1 MADNSN
7 DYSQVDKNY
16 ADENNEDSLEYVI
29 QQLVVIYNNV
39 KILVKRYLILL
50 AVLFLC
56 GLAYAAYAIFNKE
69 TNYQAAVVF
78 ILQEDVESQSTTN
91 LDPLSSY
98 FLSRSTSQAIN
109 LEKLDEITFS
119 QRLLTNLMFNKCIVS
134 GKEDYLINHI
144 LSVYYNHTS
153 SYFTSFRG
161 LNGLNRNEYRVFN
174 NVVNLVRK
182 STSVSQKKSGAF
194 VITLE
199 LKNEE
204 LTKVTSELLYQNLS
218 NFYIDKTTEKAQ
230 SNYVF
235 LRNRLDSVRN
245 MLYSSEYQVANFEDR
260 ARNLLLQTAR
270 VPQARQIRNTQ
281 FYQTLYGELIS
292 SFERSK
298 VTLNNITPVFQ
309 ILSRPYYPLLVVTQS
324 SRTILLVVMAVTFVI
339 ILLLIALLYMKEF
352 LWPKYKPLFKTDEE
366 ITGEVDE
373 DDWEEDDENQQQ

>member
-7 DYSQVDKNY
+7 NYSQENNSQVD
-16 ADENNEDSLEYVI
+16 ENSEDSLIKVI
-29 QQLVVIYNNV
+29 EQLVIIFRNI
-39 KILVKRYLILL
+39 KFIIKKYLILFL
-50 AVLFLC
+50 ILILC
-56 GLAYAAYAIFNKE
+56 GLAYTAYEIINKE
-69 TNYQAAVVF
+69 TDYKAAIVF
-78 ILQEDVESQSTTN
+78 ILQDDAEESSATN
-91 LDPLSSY
+91 LDPLSNY

-119 QRLLTNLMFNKCIVS
+119 QKLLTNLMFNKCIIS

-144 LSVYYNHTS
+144 LSIYYNHTS

-161 LNGLNRNEYRVFN
+161 LNGLSRNEYRVFSTT
-174 NVVNLVRK
+174 VNDIRR
-182 STSVSQKKSGAF
+182 STSISQKKSGAF
-194 VITLE
+194 VIALE

-204 LTKVTSELLYQNLS
+204 LTKVTTELLYQNLS

-230 SNYVF
+230 SNYLF

-270 VPQARQIRNTQ
+270 VPQTRQIRNTQ
-281 FYQTLYGELIS
+281 FYQALYGELIK

-309 ILSRPYYPLLVVTQS
+309 ILSRPYYPLSEVAIS
-324 SRTILLVVMAVTFVI
+324 SKIILLVIMAITFVI
-339 ILLLIALLYMKEF
+339 IVFIIGILYVKEF
-352 LWPKYKPLFKTDEE
+352 LWPGYRHLFITEE
-366 ITGEVDE
+366 EPE
-373 DDWEEDDENQQQ
+373 DVEDDEFEEEDEYDED